1 MSKVLGVVGIIIL
14 FAFIVLVMIDIFSD
28 MSSGK

>member
-1 MSKVLGVVGIIIL
+1 MSKVVGAVGIIIL